1 MSSGFVTEKEAEV
14 DRHKRQEEWERVR
27 KGTDPVE
34 APPDQILPSDTRPLF
49 EKLQDNRMKEQEAVF
64 AQRAFKNQIRGLNE
78 DETAYL
84 SALRH
89 SDHKRNKVKQK
100 EEDALIGE
108 LKRNQ
113 SSYGIR
119 HDLPRSEKPKN
130 NSLIEVSKR
139 RKQSSLLKGAI
150 KRKSEVDVEEVKPKV
165 ERIEPS
171 EDDLIARQQLNAKV
185 NEILGKDRDS
195 ARPTELSGLSMLVN
209 QYSDSDDGGNSDTSN
224 SDEDS
229 DGLEI
234 SDFKQLEKL
243 IKFSHKNA
251 TAKQH

>member
-1 MSSGFVTEKEAEV
+1 MSSGFLTEKEAEV
-14 DRHKRQEEWERVR
+14 DRIKRDEEWARVR
-27 KGTDPVE
+27 KDTDPLE
-34 APPDQILPSDTRPLF
+34 APPDQIVPADARPLY
-49 EKLQDNRMKEQEAVF
+49 EKLQDNRMQAQEAIF

-84 SALRH
+84 SALRQT
-89 SDHKRNKVKQK
+89 DHKRDKVRKL

-113 SSYGIR
+113 SSVAIR
-119 HDLPRSEKPKN
+119 FDQKEKTEKPKST
-130 NSLIEVSKR
+130 SLIDPSRR

-150 KRKSEVDVEEVKPKV
+150 KRKAETEDAEVKPKV
-165 ERIEPS
+165 QCKPDLEEERK
-171 EDDLIARQQLNAKV
+171 AKLSKY
-185 NEILGKDRDS
+185 NEILAKDR
-195 ARPTELSGLSMLVN
+195 EVKKEISGLSLLAN
-209 QYSDSDDGGNSDTSN
+209 HYSDSDEGNSDTSN

-243 IKFSHKNA
+243 IKFSHRR
-251 TAKQH
+251 TGQKQH